1 MTESSR
7 STAPPTTWSSEVE
20 VGTGPGGMAST
31 DDTVYV
37 SNSGDDTVYA
47 IQAATG
53 EIEEQ
58 FETGSKPGGLAVTDT
73 DLWVANTDD
82 DTVSRIPLS

>member
-1 MTESSR
+1 M
-7 STAPPTTWSSEVE
+7 
-20 VGTGPGGMAST
+20 
-31 DDTVYV
+31 

-53 EIEEQ
+53 EIEKQ